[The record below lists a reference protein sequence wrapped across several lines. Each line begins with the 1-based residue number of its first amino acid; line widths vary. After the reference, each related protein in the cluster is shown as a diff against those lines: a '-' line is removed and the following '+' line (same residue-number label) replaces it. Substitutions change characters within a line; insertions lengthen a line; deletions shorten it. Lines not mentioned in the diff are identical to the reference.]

1 VNEEG
6 PVKLDA
12 GLWLRLLGFAL
23 APLAVQVLQ
32 PAVGGLLSIL
42 TPLPLAYGMSR
53 RGYLEG
59 AAAVAFVALLTAIA
73 AGPDQGLFFLI
84 ETIPLCIGIRWAVLS
99 RAPLQRSV
107 MAAAGLVV
115 LTVLVSAMVYGMLSG
130 KGPVEIYTESVQRMG
145 IVMDNVSEPS
155 GIDQEELRQ
164 FQQWMTDILLK
175 LVGGIWVSTLIF
187 LVTFYTLL
195 IRGWLVTAGLVKVEN
210 LSLLST
216 WAMPFPFV
224 LAFILLASIVL
235 LAEGLP
241 KDAALNLLLPLG
253 TLYGIQGVIV
263 TGHMFTRWSLPSFFR
278 ALFLAFGI
286 ISFPMVF
293 IIFIALLGLFDTW
306 IDFRRRWPL
315 QGTTAPPTI

>member
-1 VNEEG
+1 VNEDG
-6 PVKLDA
+6 RVKQDA

-32 PAVGGLLSIL
+32 PTVGGLLSIL

-59 AAAVAFVALLTAIA
+59 AAAVAFVGILTGIA
-73 AGPDQGLFFLI
+73 AGMDQGLFFLI
-84 ETIPLCIGIRWAVLS
+84 ETIPLCIGIRWGVLS

-115 LTVLVSAMVYGMLSG
+115 LAVLVAAMVYGTLSG

-145 IVMDNVSEPS
+145 IVMDNVSEPP
-155 GIDQEELRQ
+155 GLDQEEMRQ
-164 FQQWMTDILLK
+164 FQQWMTNILLK

-195 IRGWLVTAGLVKVEN
+195 IRGWLVAAGLVKVEN
-210 LSLLST
+210 FSPLSA

-235 LAEGLP
+235 LGDGLP

-253 TLYGIQGVIV
+253 TLYGIQGVII

-286 ISFPMVF
+286 ITFPMVF
-293 IIFIALLGLFDTW
+293 MILIALLGLFDTW

-315 QGTTAPPTI
+315 QAPPAPPAI

>member
-1 VNEEG
+1 VNGEG
-6 PVKLDA
+6 RVREDV

-32 PAVGGLLSIL
+32 PAIGGLLSIL

-59 AAAVAFVALLTAIA
+59 SAAVAFVALLTAMV
-73 AGPDQGLFFLI
+73 AGTSQGLFFLI
-84 ETIPLCIGIRWAVLS
+84 ETIPLCVGIRWAALS
-99 RAPLQRSV
+99 RAPLERSV
-107 MAAAGLVV
+107 IIAAALVV
-115 LTVLVSAMVYGMLSG
+115 ITVLVSVVVYSVFSG

-155 GIDQEELRQ
+155 GVDQEEMRQ
-164 FQQWMTDILLK
+164 FQQWMTNILLK
-175 LVGGIWVSTLIF
+175 LVTGIWISTLIF

-195 IRGWLVTAGLVKVEN
+195 IRGWLAAAGLVKLEN

-216 WAMPFPFV
+216 WALPFPFV
-224 LAFILLASIVL
+224 LTFILLASVVVFT
-235 LAEGLP
+235 EGLP
-241 KDAALNLLLPLG
+241 KDAALNMLLPLG

-263 TGHMFTRWSLPSFFR
+263 TGHMFTRWALPSFFR

-286 ISFPMVF
+286 ITFPVVF
-293 IIFIALLGLFDTW
+293 MISIALIGLFDTW

-315 QGTTAPPTI
+315 KETPAPPTI